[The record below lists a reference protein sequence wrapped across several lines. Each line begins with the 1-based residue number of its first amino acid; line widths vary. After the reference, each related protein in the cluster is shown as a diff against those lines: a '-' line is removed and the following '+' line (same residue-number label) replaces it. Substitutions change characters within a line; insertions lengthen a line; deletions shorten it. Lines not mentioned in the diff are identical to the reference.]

1 MNPARLLLL
10 PVLAAASI
18 TAAAAQ
24 SLPPGTVVT
33 RGAVTGFGQFDTD
46 LDSGGSFSWEAIA
59 ISGEVLRQ
67 FTPQLA
73 AGLSLRYEY
82 ENWRFSDPKKFGGR
96 APWDNVHL
104 PQLGASFVYTPTPEW
119 TVLFA
124 PAVEWSYE
132 QGASTSDAIN
142 YGAVLVASHRFS
154 PTLTLGAGAAVFR
167 QLDETKTFP
176 FIAIDWKINDQWTLT
191 NPLPAGPMGGAG
203 LELTYEP
210 GNGWEAGF
218 GGAYRS
224 YQFRLDRDG
233 PVPDGIG
240 EQRFIPL
247 FVRLSRDFGASSVD
261 LYAAA
266 LVNGRLT
273 VKNANGIE
281 LARED
286 YGTAPALGLS
296 FRHRF

>member
-1 MNPARLLLL
+1 MTPTRLLLL
-10 PVLAAASI
+10 PLLAAASI
-18 TAAAAQ
+18 TAAAQ
-24 SLPPGTVVT
+24 GLPPGTVVT
-33 RGAVTGFGQFDTD
+33 RGAITGFGQFDTD

-59 ISGEVLRQ
+59 VSGEVLRQ

-82 ENWRFSDPKKFGGR
+82 ENWSFSDPKKFAGR
-96 APWDNVHL
+96 APWDNVNL
-104 PQLGASFVYTPTPEW
+104 PQVGASFVYTPAPDW

-142 YGAVLVASHRFS
+142 YGAVLVASRRFS

-224 YQFRLDRDG
+224 YQFRLDRNG

-247 FVRLSRDFGASSVD
+247 FVRLSRDFGATSVD

-281 LARED
+281 LASED

-296 FRHRF
+296 LRHRF